1 MIKRALRS
9 LFSRYIYPRII
20 PYLDRYLDGRIE
32 KQVQRAL
39 LSQYVVFGDR
49 SRLQIAPTAVV
60 NNALFNLSSG
70 QVIVEDYAFFGHNV
84 SILTGTHNYRKFD
97 KERQAAVPRSGRDVI
112 VRRGAWIASGAIVL
126 GPAVIGEHAVIAAG
140 SVVETDVPP
149 YAIAVGTP
157 ARIVNRIDERPD
169 VDPEQGGRSWSPEW
183 PCADSIP
190 PAEGCAR
197 ERSL

>member
-1 MIKRALRS
+1 M
-9 LFSRYIYPRII
+9 
-20 PYLDRYLDGRIE
+20 PYVDRYLDGRIE

-49 SRLQIAPTAVV
+49 SRLQIADTAVV

-70 QVIVEDYAFFGHNV
+70 RVIVEDYAFFGHNV
-84 SILTGTHNYRKFD
+84 SILTGTHDYRKFG

-149 YAIAVGTP
+149 YAIAAGTP
-157 ARIVNRIDERPD
+157 ARIVNRIDERAAID
-169 VDPEQGGRSWSPEW
+169 AEQEARSWPPST
-183 PCADSIP
+183 P
-190 PAEGCAR
+190 PARGR
-197 ERSL
+197 GRDQSL